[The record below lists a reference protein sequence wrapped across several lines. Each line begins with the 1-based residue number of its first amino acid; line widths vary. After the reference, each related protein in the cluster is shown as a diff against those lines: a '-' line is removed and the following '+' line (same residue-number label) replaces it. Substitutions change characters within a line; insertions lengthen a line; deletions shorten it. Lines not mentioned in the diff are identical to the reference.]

1 MSTPDEP
8 GTPESPARRE
18 AIRKIG
24 LGGAILLGG
33 AAGGIGARGIG
44 LAHEGSAPAESGH
57 PGGLLSAGTLPGQL
71 IDVYGGAFD
80 PPQSLGAEDLQ
91 GRATPPPY
99 DPDAPR
105 VREIEM
111 QVTAERV
118 EIAHDLAYEAWL
130 YNGTAPGPTLRA
142 NEGDLLR
149 INFRNLTS
157 NNHNLHFHGRH
168 SVVHD
173 GWEPIPPGGEV
184 TYQIAAGPAGF
195 HPYHCH
201 VAPIGH
207 HIGKG
212 LYGMLI
218 VDPPGGRPPA
228 HEFTLTLSSWDPTES
243 GRPQVFTWNG
253 IAGGYGKFPLRVPA
267 GEPVRL
273 YVLNMVEG
281 EALAS
286 FHVHAE
292 TFDVYPSGTSLTPT
306 YHTDTISLTQTE
318 RAVLELSFPER
329 GRYMFHPHQSWMV
342 ERGAMGWF
350 TAV

>member
-1 MSTPDEP
+1 MTDSTEAGAPASP
-8 GTPESPARRE
+8 GRRD
-18 AIRKIG
+18 ALRKIG
-24 LGGAILLGG
+24 LTGAVLLGG
-33 AAGGIGARGIG
+33 AAGGAATQGVGRTA
-44 LAHEGSAPAESGH
+44 EGEAADATH
-57 PGGLLSAGTLPGQL
+57 PGGIFSGGTLPGQL

-80 PPQSLGAEDLQ
+80 PPRSVDADEMHR
-91 GRATPPPY
+91 RATPPP
-99 DPDAPR
+99 PELGAAT
-105 VREIEM
+105 VRDIEM
-111 QVTAERV
+111 QVTAERI
-118 EIAHDLAYEAWL
+118 EIANELTYEAWI
-130 YNGTAPGPTLRA
+130 YNGTAPGPTIRA

-149 INFRNLTS
+149 IHFRNLTS
-157 NNHNLHFHGRH
+157 KNHNLHFHGRH

-173 GWEPIPPGGEV
+173 GWEPIPPGGET
-184 TYQIAAGPAGF
+184 TYEIEAGPFGF

-228 HEFTLTLSSWDPTES
+228 HEYSLTLSSWDPTDT

-253 IAGGYGKFPLRVPA
+253 IAGGYRKFPLRVPA

-281 EALAS
+281 EPLAS

-292 TFDVYPSGTSLTPT
+292 TFDVFPSGTSLQPL
-306 YHTDTISLTQTE
+306 HATDTIAMTQTE
-318 RAVLELSFPER
+318 RAVLELVFHQR

-342 ERGAMGWF
+342 DRGAMGWF